1 MIDNNES
8 NAKVDTDKKS
18 DEGGG
23 DIVFHEIGLLS
34 NFEVK
39 EIRKENAKFNDM
51 KKQCNFLPSV
61 KPFDINNDRF
71 SESESPEK
79 ATVPTTILIPDK
91 VKIPHKDLFGSQP
104 DTSGVIPQDVVD
116 SGIGKKGDDKII
128 IEEAIQQKKLRIQII
143 MKPMIRKEV
152 MTTVPS

>member
-8 NAKVDTDKKS
+8 KTKIDTHKKS

-34 NFEVK
+34 TFEVK

-61 KPFDINNDRF
+61 KPFDINNDTF

-79 ATVPTTILIPDK
+79 TRVPTTILIPQE
-91 VKIPHKDLFGSQP
+91 VNIPHKDLFESQP
-104 DTSGVIPQDVVD
+104 DTSDVIPPDVVD
-116 SGIGKKGDDKII
+116 SGIGKKADNKII
-128 IEEAIQQKKLRIQII
+128 VEETIQPKKLRL
-143 MKPMIRKEV
+143 
-152 MTTVPS
+152 